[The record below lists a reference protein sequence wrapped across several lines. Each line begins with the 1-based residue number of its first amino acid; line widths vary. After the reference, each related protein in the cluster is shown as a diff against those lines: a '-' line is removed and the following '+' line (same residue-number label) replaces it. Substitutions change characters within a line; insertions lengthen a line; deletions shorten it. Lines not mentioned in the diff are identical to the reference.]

1 MAVGPIRGVLFD
13 WGHTLFDTASSAE
26 RIVAYS
32 ETTDRPMTYERA
44 WELWEAARVAS
55 RAPEEIAKGRDRGP
69 AEHRQCWLDLWAG
82 LEAECP
88 GVGDVLYEHETSAA
102 GWSPFID
109 ARSTL
114 ESLKR
119 QGIKIAV
126 VSDVAFDLRP
136 ILAHYD
142 LAQFVDSWVLSY
154 ERGSIKPDGLLFGIA
169 CDELGIAPSEAL
181 MVGDNHNNDGAGVTA
196 GLRVYLMPH
205 VESGTERGLNAV
217 LCLVGG

>member
-1 MAVGPIRGVLFD
+1 VLFD
-13 WGHTLFDTASSAE
+13 WGHTLFDTAASAA

-32 ETTDRPMTYERA
+32 ETTDRPMSYDRA

-69 AEHRQCWLDLWAG
+69 AEHHRCWLDLWAAID
-82 LEAECP
+82 AECP
-88 GVGDVLYEHETSAA
+88 GAGEVLYEHETTAA

-109 ARSTL
+109 ARPTL
-114 ESLKR
+114 EALR
-119 QGIKIAV
+119 QRGIKIAI

-142 LAQFVDSWVLSY
+142 LDQFVDSWVLSY
-154 ERGSIKPDGLLFGIA
+154 EHGSIKPEGLLFGIA
-169 CDELGIAPSEAL
+169 CDQLGISPAEAL
-181 MVGDNHNNDGAGVTA
+181 MVGDNHNNDGAGVSA

-205 VESGTERGLNAV
+205 VASGTERGLSAV
-217 LCLVGG
+217 LNLVG